1 MHFLEWKARHRAI
14 NERGIPPAQI
24 PLQRPCRCPKYLLEI
39 EYVHTR
45 VRRLTPWPIV
55 EKVTR
60 WSARIAD
67 LRIQG
72 AAMTLKFNRRQAMT
86 LGATAMGAAA
96 LGLSAGPAFANNDA
110 NEAIQKFTG
119 GKKPAEGRVK
129 LDLPE
134 IAENGNTVPMTV
146 TVESPMTAQSHV
158 TDVLILADGN
168 PRSGVATFHF
178 SPESGMAEAN

>member
-1 MHFLEWKARHRAI
+1 M
-14 NERGIPPAQI
+14 
-24 PLQRPCRCPKYLLEI
+24 
-39 EYVHTR
+39 TR
-45 VRRLTPWPIV
+45 
-55 EKVTR
+55 
-60 WSARIAD
+60 
-67 LRIQG
+67 
-72 AAMTLKFNRRQAMT
+72 KFDRRQVLAQGAMT
-86 LGATAMGAAA
+86 LGAMAMGAAA

-110 NEAIQKFTG
+110 SEAIQKFTG

-178 SPESGMAEAN
+178 SPESGIAEANTRIRLAATQNVMAVAKMNDGSFFMASKQVKVTIGGCGG

>member
-1 MHFLEWKARHRAI
+1 
-14 NERGIPPAQI
+14 
-24 PLQRPCRCPKYLLEI
+24 
-39 EYVHTR
+39 
-45 VRRLTPWPIV
+45 
-55 EKVTR
+55 
-60 WSARIAD
+60 
-67 LRIQG
+67 
-72 AAMTLKFNRRQAMT
+72 MTLKFNRRQAVT
-86 LGATAMGAAA
+86 IGATAMGAAM
-96 LGLSAGPAFANNDA
+96 LGISARPAFANNDA

-178 SPESGMAEAN
+178 SPASGVAEANTRIRLAATQNVLAVAKMNDGSFFTASKQVKVTIGGCGG